1 MLTIVQAAELR
12 QGFKLLCSR
21 VARQANVSR
30 PFVNRILK
38 GNRAN
43 ERIERLLVVQ
53 AEKIL
58 KKVRR

>member
-1 MLTIVQAAELR
+1 MLTIVQAAELH

-38 GNRAN
+38 GNRTN
-43 ERIERLLVVQ
+43 
-53 AEKIL
+53 EKIEHL
-58 KKVRR
+58 QRVRT